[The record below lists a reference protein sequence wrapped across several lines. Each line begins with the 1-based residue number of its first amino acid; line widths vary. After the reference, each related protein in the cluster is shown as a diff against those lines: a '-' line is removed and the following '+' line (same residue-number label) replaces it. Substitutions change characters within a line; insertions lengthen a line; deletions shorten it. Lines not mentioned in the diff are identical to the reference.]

1 MDLLTTFLSWRAIKS
16 MPGVASWVEKRINK
30 HTRRR
35 IMRDLNTI
43 AFWGEGFL
51 GPITKIAAGD
61 GEDGDCKTIRTS
73 LEKTSKD
80 VEEAAHRLEW
90 AKLHYISEEL
100 GNFVSRAVGDIVHKK
115 TGSGGIREKIDL
127 LSKACERDPKTPH
140 VQREAKLILGEISKL
155 NRTVDKAHEQIRL
168 KQAAKAKRK
177 KAPAKTK
184 SKAGKR

>member
-16 MPGVASWVEKRINK
+16 MPGVASWVEKRIDK

-115 TGSGGIREKIDL
+115 TGSGGILRENRLAIK
-127 LSKACERDPKTPH
+127 SVRARPKNPA
-140 VQREAKLILGEISKL
+140 R
-155 NRTVDKAHEQIRL
+155 
-168 KQAAKAKRK
+168 AAR
-177 KAPAKTK
+177 
-184 SKAGKR
+184 S